1 MPLPSLLESLG
12 QVFSFLWSEILCGNE
27 VVGER
32 TRLHT
37 YIHTCIHSYI
47 HLIVVIVV
55 PFVHQVAAAI
65 GAKMNASN
73 SSYSIV
79 TVLMETT
86 SLLLPKVETDIPAFK
101 ASLEQPFKEFEDK
114 LALFHFAESSDVKA
128 APSATLSWYLSDLG
142 ARYVEIRRRE
152 ILERARELV
161 LSDYHNTMIAAGDA
175 MDGALISHMYTES
188 LKRTVF
194 ITNCNCIH
202 STILKMTWH
211 RRGILGIQR
220 RCWISPEPSLCKS

>member
-1 MPLPSLLESLG
+1 
-12 QVFSFLWSEILCGNE
+12 
-27 VVGER
+27 
-32 TRLHT
+32 
-37 YIHTCIHSYI
+37 
-47 HLIVVIVV
+47 
-55 PFVHQVAAAI
+55 
-65 GAKMNASN
+65 MNASN

-114 LALFHFAESSDVKA
+114 LALFHFAESSDMKA

-175 MDGALISHMYTES
+175 MDGALISHMYT
-188 LKRTVF
+188 
-194 ITNCNCIH
+194 NIH
-202 STILKMTWH
+202 ANELFLLRIAIAHIL
-211 RRGILGIQR
+211 L
-220 RCWISPEPSLCKS
+220 S

>member
-37 YIHTCIHSYI
+37 YIHTYI
-47 HLIVVIVV
+47 HLIVAIVV
-55 PFVHQVAAAI
+55 PFIHQVAAAI

-175 MDGALISHMYTES
+175 MDGALISHLYTNIYANE
-188 LKRTVF
+188 LFLLR
-194 ITNCNCIH
+194 IAIAH
-202 STILKMTWH
+202 IL
-211 RRGILGIQR
+211 L
-220 RCWISPEPSLCKS
+220 S

>member
-37 YIHTCIHSYI
+37 YIHTYI
-47 HLIVVIVV
+47 HLIVAIVV
-55 PFVHQVAAAI
+55 PFIHQVAAAI

-86 SLLLPKVETDIPAFK
+86 SLLLPKVETDIPSFK
-101 ASLEQPFKEFEDK
+101 GSLEQPFKEFEDK
-114 LALFHFAESSDVKA
+114 LALFHFAESSDGKA
-128 APSATLSWYLSDLG
+128 SPSASLSWYLSDLG

-175 MDGALISHMYTES
+175 MDGAFISDM
-188 LKRTVF
+188 
-194 ITNCNCIH
+194 H
-202 STILKMTWH
+202 S
-211 RRGILGIQR
+211 
-220 RCWISPEPSLCKS
+220 

>member
-1 MPLPSLLESLG
+1 MVDP
-12 QVFSFLWSEILCGNE
+12 FL
-27 VVGER
+27 
-32 TRLHT
+32 
-37 YIHTCIHSYI
+37 
-47 HLIVVIVV
+47 
-55 PFVHQVAAAI
+55 HQVAAAI

-175 MDGALISHMYTES
+175 MDGALISHMYSTLTFMQCHPCCILSLTES

-202 STILKMTWH
+202 TTILKMTWH
-211 RRGILGIQR
+211 RRGISGIQR
-220 RCWISPEPSLCKS
+220 RCWISPEPSLCRS